1 MRRQLKYKSQGKKS
15 VPKDGREEYTRPT
28 LRQIKKGP
36 AERRAYQA
44 QGMSH
49 PGQKKE
55 STESLRSKFRQLVL
69 KKRQV
74 PSESHFKEGIKL
86 LLQWIFP
93 SKGGEPEE
101 PLQKGRPETATVQR
115 QESIKSKSTADSR
128 AVEAQTVVTAVGL
141 ILKERMV
148 FHQGPQATE
157 LNWCQAEL
165 QGPRGP
171 HYCHHRSCVTKRKGG
186 RGETHPVIT
195 KPPRRATAFQKR
207 VSGPVPGTAVG
218 LLTRGARSPPGRARQ
233 HGSQVTRAPGHSPHC
248 PRHGLPQKRTS
259 PGEFEHAF
267 HGIPGGKTLL
277 QEKNACHVSTS
288 SVC

>member
-1 MRRQLKYKSQGKKS
+1 MLLKDCHSNVLLAANISASQESPSYFQILSSGDKRHSQKLYDAASSEGSIQGQQVDMRRQLKYKSQGKKS

-93 SKGGEPEE
+93 SKGREPEE
-101 PLQKGRPETATVQR
+101 PLQKGRPETATVQH

-157 LNWCQAEL
+157 LNWCQAD
-165 QGPRGP
+165 
-171 HYCHHRSCVTKRKGG
+171 S
-186 RGETHPVIT
+186 
-195 KPPRRATAFQKR
+195 
-207 VSGPVPGTAVG
+207 
-218 LLTRGARSPPGRARQ
+218 
-233 HGSQVTRAPGHSPHC
+233 RAPEAHITATTDPVSPSGKEDEE
-248 PRHGLPQKRTS
+248 RHTPLSPSHPDGPQLFKK
-259 PGEFEHAF
+259 E
-267 HGIPGGKTLL
+267 
-277 QEKNACHVSTS
+277 
-288 SVC
+288 